1 MKVLDFYPVWWTGG
15 GIEPPSWATRDRPR
29 LRPGGGSAVGRAAWS
44 RRPPLTRERKNQHLP
59 PSRAGRVTFSRTL
72 TRWST
77 AGRAGRQGFGGLA
90 WPADG
95 GTDGL
100 GRSLSVDSSGQG
112 IRPTPPRKR
121 RYGPLSASG
130 FRRRPRKWGF
140 RPDPARSG
148 QKGASSLPSRA
159 TCWRSSRS
167 WRRSVSQRQSLPTA
181 SRGERTRGRTSSIG
195 PPGPLLPAVHRA
207 RP

>member
-1 MKVLDFYPVWWTGG
+1 M
-15 GIEPPSWATRDRPR
+15 
-29 LRPGGGSAVGRAAWS
+29 GRAAWS

-100 GRSLSVDSSGQG
+100 GRSPSVDSSGRG
-112 IRPTPPRKR
+112 RCRHCPAEKNAATGRSARRVSGPTPKIGGGGV
-121 RYGPLSASG
+121 GPI
-130 FRRRPRKWGF
+130 
-140 RPDPARSG
+140 PARSG
-148 QKGASSLPSRA
+148 QKGASSLP
-159 TCWRSSRS
+159 
-167 WRRSVSQRQSLPTA
+167 
-181 SRGERTRGRTSSIG
+181 
-195 PPGPLLPAVHRA
+195 A
-207 RP
+207 RVEGCLRV